1 MDIVD
6 SCMSRENSGCCL
18 KGIRERGRNRGKRR
32 RSNRGSGSRSSREI
46 CLDCITLH
54 LFRIRKLRNARVGE
68 RKKLDEVNEAVIRS
82 ESSLKELRLY

>member
-18 KGIRERGRNRGKRR
+18 KGIRKRGRNRGRR
-32 RSNRGSGSRSSREI
+32 RGSNRGSGSRSSKEI

-54 LFRIRKLRNARVGE
+54 LFRIRKLRNARYGE
-68 RKKLDEVNEAVIRS
+68 RKKLGDGNKAGIRARAV
-82 ESSLKELRLY
+82 